1 MNKRGSGIL
10 LHITS
15 LPSPYGIGDLGSWA
29 YKFVDFLAKAKQRY
43 WQILPLNPTDPDF
56 DNSPY
61 HSLSAMA
68 YNPLLI
74 SPEFMVRDGLLKK
87 EDLNPMPKNPD
98 QWVDFPTVISY
109 KTKLFEQAFENF
121 KKKNSKIEFEKF
133 CMEHSSWLDNFALF
147 ASFRNY
153 FNKKDWSD
161 WPIEIRDRKP
171 AQLMEWKKKLKE
183 KVEMVKFLQFQF
195 HKQWNSL
202 KEYCNQKGIQIIG
215 DIPIYVD
222 FDSADVWINPDIF
235 KLDDN
240 KKPYV
245 VAGVPPDY
253 FSETGQLWGN
263 PVYKWDVMREKGY
276 DWWVNRIQH
285 NIGLFDIVR
294 IDHFRGLVA
303 YWEVPAEEET
313 AIRGEWVEVPAKD
326 FLDTLTRKLPSLPI
340 IAEDLGF
347 ITQDVIDIINHYNF
361 PGMKILLFSFGGDI
375 STNPYI
381 PHNIN
386 RNCILYT
393 GTHDNNTVLGWLEN
407 ESSPDDRTR
416 LMRYLGREIQSDEV
430 PWELIRLAMM
440 SVANTAIIPMQ
451 DILGLGQKDRMNTPG
466 TSEGNWRWQLN
477 SDQLDFSLTGKLRE
491 MVEIYGRDQ
500 W

>member
-263 PVYKWDVMREKGY
+263 PVY
-276 DWWVNRIQH
+276 
-285 NIGLFDIVR
+285 
-294 IDHFRGLVA
+294 
-303 YWEVPAEEET
+303 
-313 AIRGEWVEVPAKD
+313 
-326 FLDTLTRKLPSLPI
+326 
-340 IAEDLGF
+340 
-347 ITQDVIDIINHYNF
+347 
-361 PGMKILLFSFGGDI
+361 
-375 STNPYI
+375 
-381 PHNIN
+381 
-386 RNCILYT
+386 
-393 GTHDNNTVLGWLEN
+393 
-407 ESSPDDRTR
+407 
-416 LMRYLGREIQSDEV
+416 
-430 PWELIRLAMM
+430 
-440 SVANTAIIPMQ
+440 
-451 DILGLGQKDRMNTPG
+451 
-466 TSEGNWRWQLN
+466 
-477 SDQLDFSLTGKLRE
+477 
-491 MVEIYGRDQ
+491 
-500 W
+500 